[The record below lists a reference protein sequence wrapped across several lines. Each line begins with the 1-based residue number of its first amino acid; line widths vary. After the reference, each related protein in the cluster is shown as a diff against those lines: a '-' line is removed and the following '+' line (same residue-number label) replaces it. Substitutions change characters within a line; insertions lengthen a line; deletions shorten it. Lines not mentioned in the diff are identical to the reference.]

1 MNDAY
6 PLFGSYLIS
15 GFGDMGLG
23 GGECERSFWRDRMK
37 WTKAADTIES
47 DKIEAAGYGLT
58 DQAREIGARD
68 REVPLGP
75 FGSGIRIDAEY
86 ICALLLDRR
95 GTAGSDLR
103 SEERRVGKECVSTCR
118 SRWSPAH

>member
-1 MNDAY
+1 MIRRPPRSTRPDT
-6 PLFGSYLIS
+6 LFPYTTL
-15 GFGDMGLG
+15 F
-23 GGECERSFWRDRMK
+23 RSPI
-37 WTKAADTIES
+37 AADTIEP
-47 DKIEAAGYGLT
+47 DQIEAARYGLT

-95 GTAGSDLR
+95 GTAGSDLDPGGV
-103 SEERRVGKECVSTCR
+103 RRLGCDPRLIACGPEQLGRASCR
-118 SRWSPAH
+118 ARVCQSV

>member
-1 MNDAY
+1 MRW
-6 PLFGSYLIS
+6 PI
-15 GFGDMGLG
+15 
-23 GGECERSFWRDRMK
+23 
-37 WTKAADTIES
+37 AADTIEP
-47 DKIEAAGYGLT
+47 DQIEAARYGLT

-95 GTAGSDLR
+95 GTAGSDLDPGGVRRLGCDPRLIACGPEPAFGSDGLR
-103 SEERRVGKECVSTCR
+103 SEEHTSGLQSLMRHSY
-118 SRWSPAH
+118 